1 MHKQIQSLNRSSHQR
16 CSVTNNI
23 LRIFGK
29 FTGKH
34 LCLFFNKVSSP
45 GKRLFFNKV
54 AGLRTPFYRT
64 HPDDCFC
71 LNVTFTLS
79 TPDQRIISN
88 TFYKIINTFIYS
100 FSLLSFFYPFC
111 SDDLF
116 INHIKDCV
124 FIISCK
130 RFEWIFFTHWHCSK
144 MKFSTK
150 DFFSKCGQI
159 RRKLWIWSDLLKKS
173 LKVH

>member
-1 MHKQIQSLNRSSHQR
+1 MRKQIQSLNKSSHQR
-16 CSVTNNI
+16 CSVTIDI
-23 LRIFGK
+23 LRVFAK
-29 FTGKH
+29 FTKKH
-34 LCLFFNKVSSP
+34 LCQSLF
-45 GKRLFFNKV
+45 LNKV

-116 INHIKDCV
+116 INYIKDCV
-124 FIISCK
+124 FIMQAS
-130 RFEWIFFTHWHCSK
+130 
-144 MKFSTK
+144 
-150 DFFSKCGQI
+150 
-159 RRKLWIWSDLLKKS
+159 
-173 LKVH
+173 